1 MKIAFISTYK
11 PRECGIATFTENL
24 IRSMFR
30 DENGDNSAYVVAMDD
45 RSESY
50 PYPHEVKFSIRENH
64 QKDYLKAA
72 DFINHNTDVCV
83 LQHEFG
89 IFGGNRGVYI
99 LPLLHRLKV
108 PLVVTLHTVLK
119 NPGFSE
125 KAIINEI
132 GRQAA
137 KIIVMNRLA
146 VTFLKES
153 YEVDPDKI
161 EVIEHGFPA
170 FDFSQHDRY
179 KQKYHLN
186 NKISMMTFG
195 LLSRGKGIETVIR
208 ALPEVVKK
216 HSEVEYLVLGKTHP
230 NVVKNS
236 GEEYRYFLK
245 RMVSQLH
252 LENNVR
258 FIDTFLNEEEL
269 CEHLAA
275 TDIYI
280 TPYPNEAQITSG
292 TLAYAVGAG
301 TAVVSTPYWHAREL
315 LQDNRGILFPF
326 NDFLS
331 LEQKL
336 NELLDHPEKLQ
347 QIRKNAFEYGKNVTW
362 PKQGEKYL
370 ETVETVVKNH
380 QLPVPTRSTIID
392 PALLPKFRLLH
403 LKRLTDST
411 GILQHARYH
420 IPNYHHGYCL
430 DDNARALLVM
440 SMAYN
445 RHKEKEAL
453 DLISIYLAF
462 IQYMQR
468 DDGRFRNFLSY
479 DRQFLDEYGSE
490 DAFGRTIW
498 ALGYLI
504 AHAPNDAYFQLAKSL
519 FQNSIQQFTN
529 LISPRGIANTLFG
542 IRYYLDRFPY
552 DEGMMVIM
560 KQLADQLTQAYAR
573 HKTDD
578 WHWFEPIL
586 AYDNGLLPA
595 SLLHV
600 YKKTEDETYRS
611 VAEESMQFLES
622 IVFKEDHLSL
632 VGNQYWYRKGQTRSQ
647 YDQQPIDA
655 MAMVVY
661 YNTAY
666 EVLGHNESYLKK
678 MIQSFMW
685 FMGENDLRVPLY
697 DFETKGCCDGLEQ
710 DGVNRNQGAES
721 MLAYL
726 LSHLSVLI
734 AFERES
740 SNEIK

>member
-1 MKIAFISTYK
+1 
-11 PRECGIATFTENL
+11 
-24 IRSMFR
+24 
-30 DENGDNSAYVVAMDD
+30 
-45 RSESY
+45 
-50 PYPHEVKFSIRENH
+50 
-64 QKDYLKAA
+64 
-72 DFINHNTDVCV
+72 
-83 LQHEFG
+83 
-89 IFGGNRGVYI
+89 
-99 LPLLHRLKV
+99 
-108 PLVVTLHTVLK
+108 
-119 NPGFSE
+119 
-125 KAIINEI
+125 
-132 GRQAA
+132 
-137 KIIVMNRLA
+137 
-146 VTFLKES
+146 
-153 YEVDPDKI
+153 
-161 EVIEHGFPA
+161 
-170 FDFSQHDRY
+170 
-179 KQKYHLN
+179 
-186 NKISMMTFG
+186 
-195 LLSRGKGIETVIR
+195 
-208 ALPEVVKK
+208 
-216 HSEVEYLVLGKTHP
+216 VEYLVLGKTHP

-245 RMVSQLH
+245 RLVSQHH

-258 FIDTFLNEEEL
+258 FIDTFLTEEEL

-292 TLAYAVGAG
+292 TLSYAVGAG
-301 TAVVSTPYWHAREL
+301 TAVVSTPYWHALEL
-315 LQDNRGILFPF
+315 LENNRGILFPF

-336 NELLDHPEKLQ
+336 IELLDHPNQMQ
-347 QIRKNAFEYGKNVTW
+347 QIRNHAYEYGRQITW
-362 PKQGEKYL
+362 PLQGKKYIAAI
-370 ETVETVVKNH
+370 ESIIKSHHRPATAKK
-380 QLPVPTRSTIID
+380 TIID

-403 LKRLTDST
+403 VKRLTDNT

-440 SMAYN
+440 AMAYN

-453 DLISIYLAF
+453 DLMSVYLAF

-468 DDGRFRNFLSY
+468 EDGRFRNLLSY
-479 DRQFLDEYGSE
+479 DRQYLDEYGSE

-498 ALGYLI
+498 ALGYLLS
-504 AHAPNDAYFQLAKSL
+504 HAPNDAYFQLAKSI
-519 FQNSIQQFTN
+519 FQKSIQQFN
-529 LISPRGIANTLFG
+529 QLISPRGMANTLIG
-542 IRYYLDRFPY
+542 ISYYLDRFPY
-552 DEGMMVIM
+552 DEGMVVIM
-560 KQLADQLTQAYAR
+560 KQMADKLADGFAR
-573 HKTDD
+573 EKTNE
-578 WHWFEPIL
+578 WQWFEPVL

-595 SLLHV
+595 ALLHV
-600 YKKTEDETYRS
+600 YQKTEDETYRKI
-611 VAEESMQFLES
+611 AEESMSFLEN

-632 VGNQYWYRKGQTRSQ
+632 VGNQYWYRKGQIRSQ

-666 EVLGHNESYLKK
+666 DVLDHNETYLKK
-678 MIQSFMW
+678 MITSFMW

-697 DFETKGCCDGLEQ
+697 DFETKGCCDGLEK

-740 SNEIK
+740 KNKSL